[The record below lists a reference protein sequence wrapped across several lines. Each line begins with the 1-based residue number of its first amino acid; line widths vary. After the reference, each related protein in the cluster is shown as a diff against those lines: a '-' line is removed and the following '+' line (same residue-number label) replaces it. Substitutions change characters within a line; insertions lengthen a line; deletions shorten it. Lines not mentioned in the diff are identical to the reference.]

1 MRDETSNLGAI
12 ADLGNL
18 VRDST
23 SAWGRDRNVEE
34 PVDDIL
40 GYERHA
46 NGKRRRKMI
55 DRDGRAVTDQSAK
68 TKTVDA
74 KNSLQSALYGG
85 GPRTGKKGKKG
96 KR

>member
-1 MRDETSNLGAI
+1 
-12 ADLGNL
+12 
-18 VRDST
+18 
-23 SAWGRDRNVEE
+23 
-34 PVDDIL
+34 
-40 GYERHA
+40 
-46 NGKRRRKMI
+46 MI